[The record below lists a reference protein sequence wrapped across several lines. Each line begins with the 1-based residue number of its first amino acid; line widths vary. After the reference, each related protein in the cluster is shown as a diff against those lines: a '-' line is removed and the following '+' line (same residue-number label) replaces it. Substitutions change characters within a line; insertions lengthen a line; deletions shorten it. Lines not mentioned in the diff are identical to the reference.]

1 VAVEIGLKDCR
12 QLPTDLGGGQQVMK
26 VHSPARPSVTH
37 MQDKGHGKNTG
48 SFKIE
53 VASSERVS
61 ASNRCPLLS
70 EVPEP
75 DSANAEKVEKL
86 RESIRV
92 GAFKVD
98 LEQVAS
104 RMLQEER

>member
-1 VAVEIGLKDCR
+1 
-12 QLPTDLGGGQQVMK
+12 
-26 VHSPARPSVTH
+26 
-37 MQDKGHGKNTG
+37 
-48 SFKIE
+48 
-53 VASSERVS
+53 
-61 ASNRCPLLS
+61 
-70 EVPEP
+70 VPEP